1 MRATILVMKFES
13 LEKKDILKKLFW
25 FSVPLI
31 IGNIVLLS
39 YDLVDALVI
48 SKFVGEAGLAAVST
62 AGQISS
68 LTLLFFY
75 GLCMGAAVI
84 ISEYY
89 GARELMGVKFEIST
103 TLITGGIFAVTVSA
117 LLALYAKGIF
127 TLMQVPKETMDDT
140 VLYLRIACIGLPFV
154 FVYNVYANAL
164 KAMGNSK
171 VPTFFLALS
180 AVTNIILDLIFVAI
194 FHWGVA
200 GASAATVIAQVST
213 CIMIYIYVQVKV
225 KDLRFKKGE
234 FMVRKRLAIRT
245 FRDGIITAIQQAIPP
260 LGKTLVMAKVNT
272 LGVAAMATNGII
284 NRVDNFAILPAQNIA
299 LSIMTYTAQSRG
311 AKRNDLVYDIF
322 KKGAILELGFAVI
335 VFATLFFFK
344 YDIMV
349 ALAPLG
355 STEVIEMGYSYL
367 HIMSFGYFLVAFTNT
382 FQGFFRGMGNMTLTL
397 YDSLLNITLRVWIV
411 WTFIDKWKFNALA
424 FATIFGWS
432 MMVLLA
438 TLMFRYYKKNKWEDV
453 YIAPT
458 AEEKAQYE

>member
-1 MRATILVMKFES
+1 MKFES

-25 FSVPLI
+25 FAVPLI

-89 GARELMGVKFEIST
+89 GAKEIMGVKFEIST
-103 TLITGGIFAVTVSA
+103 TLITGGIFSITVS
-117 LLALYAKGIF
+117 LLLSLYARGIF
-127 TLMQVPKETMDDT
+127 GLMQVPLDVMDDT

-154 FVYNVYANAL
+154 FVYNVYGNAL

-180 AVTNIILDLIFVAI
+180 AVINICLDLIFVAV

-200 GASAATVIAQVST
+200 GASIATVIAQVST
-213 CIMIYIYVQVKV
+213 CIMIYIYIQVKV

-260 LGKTLVMAKVNT
+260 FGRTLVMAKVNT

-322 KKGAILELGFAVI
+322 NKGLILELGFAAI
-335 VFATLFFFK
+335 VFATLFFFR

-349 ALAPLG
+349 ALAPRG
-355 STEVIEMGYSYL
+355 STEVIEMGLSYL
-367 HIMSFGYFLVAFTNT
+367 HIMSFAYFLVAITNT
-382 FQGFFRGMGNMTLTL
+382 FHGFFRGMGNMTLTL

-411 WTFIDKWKFNALA
+411 WTFLDKWKFNALA
-424 FATIFGWS
+424 FATIFGWA
-432 MMVLLA
+432 MMILLA
-438 TLMFRYYKKNKWEDV
+438 TLMFRYYKKNKWADV

-458 AEEKAQYE
+458 PEEKAEYG

>member
-1 MRATILVMKFES
+1 MKYET
-13 LEKKDILKKLFW
+13 LEKKDIFKKLFW
-25 FSVPLI
+25 FAVPLI

-68 LTLLFFY
+68 LVLLFFY

-89 GARELMGVKFEIST
+89 GAREMMGVKFEIST
-103 TLITGGIFAVTVSA
+103 TLITGGIFALAVSS
-117 LLALYAKGIF
+117 LIALYTYNLF
-127 TLMQVPKETMDDT
+127 TLMQVPNEIMENT
-140 VLYLRIACIGLPFV
+140 VLYLRIACIGWPFV

-180 AVTNIILDLIFVAI
+180 AVTNIILDLVFVAV
-194 FHWGVA
+194 FNWGVA
-200 GASAATVIAQVST
+200 GASIATVIAQVST

-225 KDLRFKKGE
+225 KELRFKKGE

-245 FRDGIITAIQQAIPP
+245 FRDGMVTAIQQAVPP
-260 LGKTLVMAKVNT
+260 LGKTLVMAKINT
-272 LGVAAMATNGII
+272 LGVVAMATYGII

-322 KKGAILELGFAVI
+322 KKGALLELGFAGI
-335 VFATLFFFK
+335 VFAALFFFK
-344 YDIMV
+344 YNIML

-367 HIMSFGYFLVAFTNT
+367 QIMSFGYFLVAFTNT
-382 FQGFFRGMGNMTLTL
+382 YHGFFRGMGNMTLTL
-397 YDSLLNITLRVWIV
+397 YDSLINISIRVWFV
-411 WTFIDKWKFNALA
+411 WTFIHIWKINTVAY
-424 FATIFGWS
+424 ATILGW
-432 MMVLLA
+432 VLMNIFA
-438 TLMFRYYKKNKWEDV
+438 TLMFRYYKKNKWADV

-458 AEEKAQYE
+458 AEERAQYGS

>member
-1 MRATILVMKFES
+1 MQYES
-13 LEKKDILKKLFW
+13 LEKKDVLKKLFW

-48 SKFVGEAGLAAVST
+48 SKFVGEKGLASVST

-89 GARELMGVKFEIST
+89 GAREIMGVKFEIST
-103 TLITGGIFAVTVSA
+103 TLITGGIFAVAVSS
-117 LLALYAKGIF
+117 LLALNAKNIF
-127 TLMQVPKETMDDT
+127 ILMQVPSEIIDNT
-140 VLYLRIACIGLPFV
+140 VSYLRIACIGLPFV

-171 VPTFFLALS
+171 IPTFFLAMS
-180 AVTNIILDLIFVAI
+180 AIINIVLDLIFVSV
-194 FHWGVA
+194 FKWGVA
-200 GASAATVIAQVST
+200 GASVATVIAQVST
-213 CIMIYIYVQVKV
+213 CIVIYIYIQVRV
-225 KDLRFKKGE
+225 KELKFKKGE

-245 FRDGIITAIQQAIPP
+245 FQDGFVTALQQAMPP
-260 LGKTLVMAKVNT
+260 LGKTLVMAKINT
-272 LGVAAMATNGII
+272 LGVVAMATNGII
-284 NRVDNFAILPAQNIA
+284 NRVDNFALLPAQNIA

-311 AKRNDLVYDIF
+311 AKRNDLIYDIF
-322 KKGAILELGFAVI
+322 KKGAVLELGFATI

-355 STEVIEMGYSYL
+355 SKEVIEMGYNYL

-382 FQGFFRGMGNMTLTL
+382 FHGFFRGMGNMTLTL
-397 YDSLLNITLRVWIV
+397 YDSLLNIGIRVWFV
-411 WTFIDKWKFNALA
+411 WSFINVWHFNVVAY
-424 FATIFGWS
+424 ATILGW
-432 MMVLLA
+432 VLMNILA
-438 TLMFRYYKKNKWEDV
+438 TIMFRYYKKNKWADV

-458 AEEKAQYE
+458 TEEKEKYG